1 MGLFGIRTAKTR
13 QQKRLDEYIT
23 RWNAAAT
30 PDQQVYAAV
39 QYLRA
44 VTKGAM
50 SPENKTRVAW
60 SVFESCARMD
70 GVEAELTTDFR
81 HSP

>member
-1 MGLFGIRTAKTR
+1 MGLFGIRTAKTK

-44 VTKGAM
+44 VSKGIA
-50 SPENKTRVAW
+50 PENKTRVAW
-60 SVFESCARMD
+60 NLFEFCARTD
-70 GVEAELTTDFR
+70 GVEVELTTDFR
-81 HSP
+81 NSP